1 MYSSVK
7 MLPVDRQLLPLSTEK
22 IQEELM
28 AEGQIERV
36 KLSFDFLPSKEEVFY
51 TLAPLYAKGVIYS
64 ALVEA
69 YASEQ
74 SARMAAMDE
83 ASKSAD
89 EMLSSLRIMYNRSR
103 QAGITQEITE
113 IVSGTEALAAN

>member
-1 MYSSVK
+1 LNK
-7 MLPVDRQLLPLSTEK
+7 EK

-28 AEGQIERV
+28 AEGEIERV
-36 KLSFDFLPSKEEVFY
+36 KLSFDFIPSKDEVFF
-51 TLAPLYAKGVIYS
+51 TLVPLYVKGVIYS

-89 EMLSSLRIMYNRSR
+89 EMLSSLRTMYNRSR
-103 QAGITQEITE
+103 QTGITQEITE
-113 IVSGTEALAAN
+113 IVSGTDALAAN